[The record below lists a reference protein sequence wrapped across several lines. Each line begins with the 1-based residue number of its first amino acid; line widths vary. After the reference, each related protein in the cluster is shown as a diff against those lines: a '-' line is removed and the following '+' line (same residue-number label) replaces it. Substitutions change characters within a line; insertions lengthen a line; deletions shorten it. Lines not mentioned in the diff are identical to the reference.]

1 MAEEYQS
8 QDRTEEP
15 TPRKQEKAR
24 EEGQVVRSRELNS
37 TAMLLA
43 GSFCLVGLGATY
55 ANGFGNLLA
64 RLIALAAHPD
74 GHLLDA
80 LAFGTSAALELSLPL
95 LAVVFGSA
103 IVAAGALGGFVFAP
117 RALAFK
123 GDRLNPLSGLKRMF
137 ALRALVELGKALA
150 KVLVVGLVS
159 VGVLHAFEKQLVSLG
174 LMPIEHAMS
183 QALSIVAWSLVA
195 LAGSLAVIAAID
207 VPYQLSEHKR
217 QLRMTRQELKDEL
230 RDSEG
235 RPEVKGRIRRL
246 QQEIARR
253 RMLADVPKADV
264 VITNPEHYSVALKYD
279 ASAMNAPRVLAK
291 GADLIALK
299 IREVAAANEVAI
311 VAAPPL
317 ARAIYWTTEIGAEI
331 PATLYVATA
340 QVLAYVYQLK
350 QFRQGAGAA
359 PRDLPPLDIPTD
371 YRRDG

>member
-1 MAEEYQS
+1 VAEEYQS

-24 EEGQVVRSRELNS
+24 DEGQVARSRELNS

-43 GSFCLVGLGATY
+43 GSLCLLAFGTTY
-55 ANGFGNLLA
+55 ASGFGNLLS

-74 GHLLDA
+74 GRLIDA
-80 LAFGTSAALELSLPL
+80 LSLATSAALELSLPIL
-95 LAVVFGSA
+95 VVVFVSA
-103 IVAAGALGGFVFAP
+103 IVAGGAVGGFVFAP

-123 GDRLNPLSGLKRMF
+123 SDRLNPLSGLKRMF
-137 ALRALVELGKALA
+137 ALRALVELAKALG
-150 KVLVVGLVS
+150 KVLVVVLVS
-159 VGVLHAFEKQLVSLG
+159 IVALHAFRDRLVSLG
-174 LMPIEHAMS
+174 LLPVERGMA
-183 QALSIVAWSLVA
+183 QALSIVATSLVA
-195 LAGSLAVIAAID
+195 LAGSLALIAAVD
-207 VPYQLSEHKR
+207 VPYQLSVFRR

-264 VITNPEHYSVALKYD
+264 VITNPEHYAVALSYD
-279 ASAMNAPRVLAK
+279 APAMNAPRVLAK
-291 GADLIALK
+291 GADRIALK
-299 IREVAAANEVAI
+299 IREIAALSGVTI

-317 ARAIYWTTEIGAEI
+317 ARAIYWTTEVGAEI
-331 PATLYVATA
+331 PAPLYVATA

-350 QFRQGAGAA
+350 QFRHGTGAK
-359 PRDLPPLDIPTD
+359 PRDLPPLEIPPD
-371 YRRDG
+371 YRRDQ

>member
-1 MAEEYQS
+1 LAEEYQS

-15 TPRKQEKAR
+15 TQRKQEKAR
-24 EEGQVVRSRELNS
+24 DEGQVVRSRELNS

-43 GSFCLVGLGATY
+43 GSLCLVGFGGTY
-55 ANGFGNLLA
+55 ASGFGNLLA

-74 GHLLDA
+74 GRLVDA
-80 LAFGTSAALELSLPL
+80 LALGTGAALELALPL
-95 LAVVFGSA
+95 LAIVFASA
-103 IVAAGALGGFVFAP
+103 IGAAGALGGFVFAP

-137 ALRALVELGKALA
+137 ALRALVELGKALG
-150 KVLVVGLVS
+150 KVLVVVLVS
-159 VGVLHAFEKQLVSLG
+159 IAVLHACEGRLISLG
-174 LMPIEHAMS
+174 LLPVERGMA
-183 QALSIVAWSLVA
+183 QALSIVATSLVA
-195 LAGSLAVIAAID
+195 LAGSLALIAAID
-207 VPYQLSEHKR
+207 VPYQISEHRR

-264 VITNPEHYSVALKYD
+264 VITNPDHYAVALQYD
-279 ASAMNAPRVLAK
+279 AQAMNAPRVVAK
-291 GADLIALK
+291 GADLIAFK
-299 IREVAAANEVAI
+299 IREIAAFSGVSI

-317 ARAIYWTTEIGAEI
+317 ARAIYWTTEVGAEI
-331 PATLYVATA
+331 PAPLYVATA

-350 QFRQGAGAA
+350 QFRQGTGAR
-359 PRDLPPLDIPTD
+359 PRDLPTLDIPAD
-371 YRRDG
+371 YRRDD

>member
-15 TPRKQEKAR
+15 TQRKQDKAR

-43 GSFCLVGLGATY
+43 GSGCLVAFGGEY
-55 ANGFGNLLA
+55 ARGFGNLLA
-64 RLIALAAHPD
+64 RLIALAARPD
-74 GHLLDA
+74 GRMIDA
-80 LAFGTSAALELSLPL
+80 LSLGTSAALELALPVL
-95 LAVVFGSA
+95 TIVFASA
-103 IVAAGALGGFVFAP
+103 IAAAGALGGFVFAP

-123 GDRLNPLSGLKRMF
+123 TDRLNPLSGLKRMF
-137 ALRALVELGKALA
+137 ALRALVELGKALG
-150 KVLVVGLVS
+150 KVLVVVLVS
-159 VGVLHAFEKQLVSLG
+159 IAVLHAFEGRLISLG
-174 LMPIEHAMS
+174 LLSVERGMA
-183 QALSIVAWSLVA
+183 QALSIVATSLVA
-195 LAGSLAVIAAID
+195 LAGSLALIAAID
-207 VPYQLSEHKR
+207 VPYQVTEHRR

-264 VITNPEHYSVALKYD
+264 VITNPEHYAVALKYE
-279 ASAMNAPRVLAK
+279 AQAMNAPRVLAK

-299 IREVAAANEVAI
+299 IREVAALSRVSI
-311 VAAPPL
+311 VSAPPL
-317 ARAIYWTTEIGAEI
+317 ARAIYWTTEVGAEI
-331 PATLYVATA
+331 PAPLYVATA

-350 QFRQGAGAA
+350 QFRQGSGAK
-359 PRDLPPLDIPTD
+359 PRDLPPLDIPAD
-371 YRRDG
+371 YRRDD